1 MLDGVGPT
9 CTSTGRAS
17 GSLSRRGSR
26 RSRSRLSGLTRLA
39 EASRESEVRP
49 TTVSNVIVS
58 SRLIPGSPTVPCA
71 SLPVM
76 VSWIGTVTRYEDDTC
91 AEANDEAPST
101 MTLAMKIDALEAG
114 QHVECRLNG
123 AEGVVLVRD
132 GVAEVG
138 EDAVAQV
145 LRDVSFVPADD
156 VESYS
161 GRRRRVPAGSKFTA

>member
-101 MTLAMKIDALEAG
+101 MTLAMKIDRMKPPRTRRAVLIRETANLELEARRLPNG
-114 QHVECRLNG
+114 QYAQDSAG
-123 AEGVVLVRD
+123 QTAVRNK
-132 GVAEVG
+132 
-138 EDAVAQV
+138 
-145 LRDVSFVPADD
+145 RDVAYPD
-156 VESYS
+156 
-161 GRRRRVPAGSKFTA
+161 